1 MLKQL
6 VFHTPDFI
14 ESTSW
19 ATQLLEK
26 GEGEVFLEVSD
37 DKCTFSFRDR
47 AATLESSTS
56 EATVIFDED
65 SEDDEDAAIF
75 KIEAAP
81 LARFLKAIPRRAE
94 KVVLDVEVS
103 GSGKVR
109 ALAAQ
114 AGSLKFKLPTFSES
128 KAPAV
133 LKYTTVATLPAKELF
148 EVMAKAGNATTKEK
162 GSTSEYAMLD
172 FHVSKEDEVST
183 LKIFGTDSF
192 VMNVAELEIPNEVEE
207 ETRILIPAVYSAL
220 PEFAAAT
227 KSDETIEI
235 IKTKDKKS
243 ALGFLFPN
251 GYVAVFN
258 PTSAKPIVS
267 APKIFAKTEESS
279 THYFDVDT
287 KVFKSEI
294 SRVTTLSPEAERVHL
309 SLSSTKAV
317 FSDGAD
323 AVADMDIELHAKE
336 EVEDEESPT
345 CSITFS
351 KFVMTKMFNVIP
363 SRARIFFSPESS
375 AAIYVTAVPEE
386 DEENKGVEQESP
398 LLSEKTIVALFR
410 ER

>member
-26 GEGEVFLEVSD
+26 GAGEVFLEVFD

-336 EVEDEESPT
+336 EVEDEKSPT

-363 SRARIFFSPESS
+363 SRARIFFSQ
-375 AAIYVTAVPEE
+375 
-386 DEENKGVEQESP
+386 N
-398 LLSEKTIVALFR
+398 LLRQFTLLLYQKKMKKTRV
-410 ER
+410 